1 MKRSSLTVTLSM
13 LAVFLSGALVGAFG
27 HRLYTVRSVSADL
40 VRPAKPTPE
49 DWRRREIDEL
59 RTRLKLDETQ
69 VSRLDTILDQTRDRF
84 HAMRERSRP
93 EAEQIRQDQR
103 NHIRAMLNASQL
115 PEYEKIVQEKDQ
127 KRNAPRKP

>member
-27 HRLYTVRSVSADL
+27 HRLYTVHSVSA
-40 VRPAKPTPE
+40 VVTPSKPTPE
-49 DWRRREIDEL
+49 DWRRREVQEL
-59 RTRLKLDETQ
+59 RTRLKLDDNQ
-69 VSRLDTILDQTRDRF
+69 VSRLNTIFDQTRDRF

-103 NHIRAMLNASQL
+103 NHIRAILNALQR

-127 KRNAPRKP
+127 KRNAQHSKP